1 MRQSFTYSNGISIT
15 YTLFDETNFHAHNP
29 NSKLRLV
36 SARTPVTTIQFAAR
50 QSGLEI
56 RSRDSDFERQDDLY
70 YACTRKVHDDDADG
84 SWLGAKERS
93 RRAQPLHPLP
103 LRPYSTSILYQPSV
117 RSLLFRFF
125 FFFFFFFGVDIEK
138 LQELVL
144 AELAF
149 SFSLLFFLAIFTD
162 FLLLIVSF

>member
-149 SFSLLFFLAIFTD
+149 SFSLLFFLAIFSD

>member
-125 FFFFFFFGVDIEK
+125 FFFFSESISRSCKSSFWLNWRSLFLSYFSSQFSVIFFY
-138 LQELVL
+138 
-144 AELAF
+144 
-149 SFSLLFFLAIFTD
+149 
-162 FLLLIVSF
+162 

>member
-125 FFFFFFFGVDIEK
+125 FFFFFSESISRSCKSSFWLNWRSLFLSYFSSQFSVIFFY
-138 LQELVL
+138 
-144 AELAF
+144 
-149 SFSLLFFLAIFTD
+149 
-162 FLLLIVSF
+162 

>member
-125 FFFFFFFGVDIEK
+125 FFFFFSESISRSCKSSFWLNWRSLF
-138 LQELVL
+138 LSY
-144 AELAF
+144 F
-149 SFSLLFFLAIFTD
+149 SSQFSLIFFY
-162 FLLLIVSF
+162 

>member
-1 MRQSFTYSNGISIT
+1 MRQNFTYSNGISIT

-50 QSGLEI
+50 QPGLEI

-125 FFFFFFFGVDIEK
+125 LFFFFSESISRSCKSSFWLNWRSLFLFY
-138 LQELVL
+138 
-144 AELAF
+144 
-149 SFSLLFFLAIFTD
+149 FSLQFSVIFFY
-162 FLLLIVSF
+162 